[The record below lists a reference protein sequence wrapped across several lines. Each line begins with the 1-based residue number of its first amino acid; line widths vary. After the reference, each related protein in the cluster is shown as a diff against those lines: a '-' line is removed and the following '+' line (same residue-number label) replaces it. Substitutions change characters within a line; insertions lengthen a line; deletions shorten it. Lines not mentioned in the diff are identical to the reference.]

1 MPRQSAPRLRR
12 KRRGGGNLPTNNSL
26 VKMLMVLGGIVLF
39 TGMALLYE
47 FTKSTSVGSRKL
59 RAELPLN
66 KYHKDSIFGDRHG
79 HEGLHPEKNI
89 VKEAYAKIEDPPVKQ
104 VSARDKQ
111 AELARRAADDDG
123 VPEEE
128 KRKLEI
134 TAEGGIPVLPIFAP
148 VENGEQLIQSTL
160 DGSNP
165 TMPGVIALMQTY
177 LKELFAANVKL
188 RDSHD
193 FDAQKVTETF
203 FDVSF
208 KYLKPFDDAFRGKS
222 IFPIREDE
230 SVFLSLAAY
239 REHLL
244 ADTLMYAFTQAKDPD
259 NLFVGAVVQNC
270 FGKVSDDGT
279 IDASGKPCKTGLEV
293 VGKNAAGKDMT
304 KMSDAPPDHNGIAD
318 FCAKPAFRKYCDS
331 GQIRV
336 LYVHASESLGPAM
349 ARYYA
354 SKLWGGETY
363 FIQCDSHLQF
373 ATHWDDK
380 YITEIKATS
389 NFPKSVL
396 SSYPP
401 GFTGHDPN
409 FKGVRETP
417 GARLCSCE
425 TKANEP
431 NAIVRINTGSGY
443 RGDEPRPTQIP
454 YIAAG
459 FFFARSEFLVDVPFD
474 PYLPWCFMGEEI
486 ALSMRA
492 WTQGWNIYAPRKN
505 LIAHQY
511 RPGRLG
517 LPKFWE
523 SVDQF
528 WGRPGIIYRAQA
540 KVLKRVK
547 HMVGYPDA
555 KREKIEQEGIDVV
568 LTEIEEYGVGTK
580 RSWKEF
586 MEFANMEMN
595 EEKSI
600 IVCHSNQWCNKGLK
614 E

>member
-1 MPRQSAPRLRR
+1 M
-12 KRRGGGNLPTNNSL
+12 G
-26 VKMLMVLGGIVLF
+26 
-39 TGMALLYE
+39 LLYE
-47 FTKSTSVGSRKL
+47 FSKSHGKDHAVLPDHRREKRSYFEDHPMDKKNSL
-59 RAELPLN
+59 RSHQIDERSL
-66 KYHKDSIFGDRHG
+66 HK
-79 HEGLHPEKNI
+79 HPEAVEKSKN
-89 VKEAYAKIEDPPVKQ
+89 
-104 VSARDKQ
+104 
-111 AELARRAADDDG
+111 DDDG
-123 VPEEE
+123 NNAEEE
-128 KRKLEI
+128 ESEVDTSNLEI
-134 TAEGGIPVLPIFAP
+134 MAEGGLPVLPIFTP
-148 VENGEQLIQSTL
+148 VPDGEALIESTM

-165 TMPGVIALMQTY
+165 TMPGVIALMQKY
-177 LKELFAANVKL
+177 LKELDAANKRL
-188 RDSHD
+188 RDSRN

-208 KYLKPFDDAFRGKS
+208 KYLKPFDDAYRGRS

-230 SVFLSLAAY
+230 SIFLSLAAY

-244 ADTLMYAFTQAKDPD
+244 ADTLTYAFTQAKDPD

-270 FGKVSDDGT
+270 FGKVLEDGT
-279 IDASGKPCKTGLEV
+279 IDPSGKPCKTGLEV
-293 VGKNAAGKDMT
+293 VGKNSAGKDMT

-318 FCAKPAFRKYCDS
+318 FCAKPSFRKYCES
-331 GQIRV
+331 GQVRV
-336 LYVHASESLGPAM
+336 LYVNASESLGPAM

-380 YITEIKATS
+380 YIQEVKATS
-389 NFPKSVL
+389 NYPKSVL

-417 GARLCSCE
+417 GARLCTCE
-425 TKANEP
+425 TKKDEP

-443 RGDEPRPTQIP
+443 RGTEPRPTQIP

-459 FFFARSEFLVDVPFD
+459 FFFARSEFLIDVPFD

-492 WTQGWNIYAPRKN
+492 WTRGWNIYAPRKN

-511 RPGRLG
+511 RPGRMG

-540 KVLKRVK
+540 KVLKRIK

-555 KREKIEQEGIDVV
+555 KRESIEKEGIEVV
-568 LTEIEEYGVGTK
+568 LTEIEEYGIGK
-580 RSWKEF
+580 ERSWNEF
-586 MEFANMEMN
+586 LEFASMEIDEAN
-595 EEKSI
+595 KRVI
-600 IVCHSNQWCNKGLK
+600 CRINKWCNQGLK
-614 E
+614 D

>member
-1 MPRQSAPRLRR
+1 MA
-12 KRRGGGNLPTNNSL
+12 L
-26 VKMLMVLGGIVLF
+26 VGIVLF
-39 TGMALLYE
+39 TGMGLLYE
-47 FTKSTSVGSRKL
+47 FSKSGSSSNHHL
-59 RAELPLN
+59 RQAIPMN
-66 KYHKDSIFGDRHG
+66 KREKDSLFGNEHG
-79 HEGLHPEKNI
+79 HEGMMMSHHNDEEK
-89 VKEAYAKIEDPPVKQ
+89 AKKD
-104 VSARDKQ
+104 AAAAAQ
-111 AELARRAADDDG
+111 AARRRDEEEEEEET
-123 VPEEE
+123 EEE
-128 KRKLEI
+128 KEAKRNMVI
-134 TAEGGIPVLPIFAP
+134 TAEGGLPVLPIFADVP
-148 VENGEQLIQSTL
+148 NGADLIASTM
-160 DGSNP
+160 DGTNP
-165 TMPGVIALMQTY
+165 TMPGIIALLQTY
-177 LKELFAANVKL
+177 LRELLAANKKL

-193 FDAQKVTETF
+193 FDAQKVTNVF
-203 FDVSF
+203 FEQTF
-208 KYLKPFDDAFRGKS
+208 KYLKPFDDAFRGRS

-230 SVFLSLAAY
+230 SIFLSLAAY

-244 ADTLMYAFTQAKDPD
+244 ADTMEYAFTQAKDPD
-259 NLFVGAVVQNC
+259 NLFIGAVVQNC
-270 FGKVSDDGT
+270 FGAVREDGT
-279 IDASGKPCKTGLEV
+279 IDPSGKPCKTGLEV
-293 VGKNAAGKDMT
+293 IGKNAQGRDQT
-304 KMSDAPPDHNGIAD
+304 KMSDAPPDANGIAD
-318 FCAKPAFRKYCDS
+318 FCAKPSFRKYCES
-331 GQIRV
+331 GQVRV

-363 FIQCDSHLQF
+363 FMQCDSHLQF
-373 ATHWDDK
+373 ALHWDDK
-380 YITEIKATS
+380 YIQEVKATS

-409 FKGVRETP
+409 FKGVKETA

-431 NAIVRINTGSGY
+431 NAIVRINTGSNY
-443 RGDEPRPTQIP
+443 RGNEEKPTQIP

-459 FFFARSEFLVDVPFD
+459 FFFAHAAFLIDVPFD

-492 WTQGWNIYAPRKN
+492 WTRGWNIYAPRKN

-540 KVLKRVK
+540 KVLKRIK

-555 KREKIEQEGIDVV
+555 RLEHIEKEGIEVV
-568 LTEIEEYGVGTK
+568 LTEMEEYGVGTV
-580 RSWKEF
+580 RSWKDF
-586 MEFANMEMN
+586 LEFASMEID
-595 EEKSI
+595 EEHSSV
-600 IVCHSNQWCNKGLK
+600 VCHANTWCNQGLK